1 MSSIF
6 LLFTIVLTSA
16 PLQRKT
22 LKRCLASFTN
32 DGFFLTP
39 SKFISWLFYKKR
51 GHFSTDS
58 NPPMLHY
65 QKVLYIFVCK
75 GQQFSCQVSDNK
87 YSSSATRLSKVKEKT
102 QNFYVRLKA
111 FRPPTHISS
120 ERFVE
125 LLVPHFLN
133 PHERTHT
140 LLVLSYRVVVA
151 WCLSKSRHLLCGSSH
166 AMLWAL
172 LCLWLAQ
179 GPLLALTLTP

>member
-133 PHERTHT
+133 PHAHTH
-140 LLVLSYRVVVA
+140 
-151 WCLSKSRHLLCGSSH
+151 CLSCHTGWLWHDALARAAIFSAAA
-166 AMLWAL
+166 AMPWAL